1 VSFTRTGLLTASLE
15 TTTATDVAVASES
28 LCYLRQKLSLKI
40 PWRGFGCDMNALLN
54 VNWMSQQR
62 AHFSAA
68 KCPSHKPFLAPFY
81 LWYHFRERN
90 TIYNMVTT
98 KFDVGMTWYVLVVA
112 TQGLASLVLL

>member
-15 TTTATDVAVASES
+15 TDVAVASES

-81 LWYHFRERN
+81 LWCHFRERKYDLQYGDYK
-90 TIYNMVTT
+90 I
-98 KFDVGMTWYVLVVA
+98 
-112 TQGLASLVLL
+112 